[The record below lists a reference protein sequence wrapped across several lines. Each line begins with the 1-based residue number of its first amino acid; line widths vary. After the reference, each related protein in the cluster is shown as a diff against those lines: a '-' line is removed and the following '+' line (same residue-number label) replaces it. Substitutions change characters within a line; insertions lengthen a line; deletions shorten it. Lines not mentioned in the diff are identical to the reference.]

1 MTIDVYTCSDDF
13 RVMDKTLT
21 FVQTFA
27 AVEIYGA
34 CSVSSPVLKLSNVGA
49 QLPKFNYVYI
59 PSFGRYY
66 HVTDIVADSGAIV
79 YIHCSVDVRY
89 TFREGIRSCPCN
101 VLRNEGIGKPTMI
114 IDQQLP
120 VLQNSEN
127 IVSKRSAGTYFVDPG
142 DSGVDF
148 ANYLLITR

>member
-13 RVMDKTLT
+13 RVMDKTLN

-34 CSVSSPVLKLSNVGA
+34 CSVSTPVLKLSNVGS

-66 HVTDIVADSGAIV
+66 HVTDIEADSGGMV
-79 YIHCSVDVRY
+79 YVHCSVDVRY
-89 TFREGIRSCPCN
+89 TFRNDIRNCPCN

-114 IDQQLP
+114 IDTQLP
-120 VLQNSEN
+120 VLQNTEN
-127 IVSKRSAGTYFVDPG
+127 VVSKRAANTVFNG
-142 DSGVDF
+142 DGDDYIDAF
-148 ANYLLITR
+148 NYVLITR